1 MSNLK
6 VSSIANRTGVGNVVI
21 PTGNKL
27 VGVDV
32 GSVYAP
38 GMVIQF
44 LTKPLYTATAVAIP
58 SSYTTFTDIP
68 DFNISITPRSATS
81 KIYVMV
87 RWFGEWSAQP
97 ANWDSM
103 FGLKR
108 NGVAVGNGI
117 GSVGAAQGIT
127 MSALSYY
134 ASDGSSTPETMYF
147 DYYDSPGTTAPVTYQ
162 VFACSTN
169 ANSLY
174 TNRTVTGGGGA
185 GLEAGVSTITVW
197 EIAQ

>member
-1 MSNLK
+1 MSILTVGTLQSGTGS
-6 VSSIANRTGVGNVVI
+6 VSI

-44 LTKPLYTATAVAIP
+44 LTKPLYTATSVAIP
-58 SSYTTFTDIP
+58 ASYTTFTSIP
-68 DFNISITPRSATS
+68 DFNISITPKSATS

-87 RWFGEWSAQP
+87 RWFGEFSPQTN
-97 ANWDSM
+97 NWDSM

-108 NGVAVGNGI
+108 NGVAVGNGT
-117 GSVGAAQGIT
+117 GSTGAAQGIA
-127 MSALSYY
+127 MSAITYY
-134 ASDGSSTPETMYF
+134 ASDANSTPEVMYY
-147 DYYDSPGTTAPVTYQ
+147 DYYDSPNTTTSVTYE
-162 VFACSTN
+162 VFVCST
-169 ANSLY
+169 AASTLY
-174 TNRTVTGGGGA
+174 TNRTVAGGGA
-185 GLEAGVSTITVW
+185 SGLESGVSTITVW